1 MKLAPAICLL
11 VLLSGLLSLTGIAQ
25 RRLPNGQ
32 PVHRPA
38 PLPALATVVQQQQ
51 AGGTSAS
58 PNSAPGQ
65 TPATQA
71 PTTSTVYIQAPPNTT
86 TNGTPLVTARMES
99 PQVVRVDV
107 TFPGGTGLPMPPYIL
122 PVQQPAPEKK
132 PPPCTGLEDG
142 HDWIARSDRAATVL
156 RELMDASDRSM
167 ALGVLNRS
175 DCVAVIP
182 SLKKGGLTIGGQWG
196 RGVMSCRF
204 DNKSWSPPVFFTVT
218 GGSFGLQIGVQVT
231 DLVMLISNR
240 SGADALLQNKLE
252 VGASASGTALMMG
265 RHAGIS
271 SDVLMSSRVVTYAR
285 SRGLFAGVELK
296 GAFFRP
302 DNMAHHVLYGNDAHV
317 HDVLSMEKIA
327 QEARATC
334 YAGINS
340 FPRALRDISPTHL
353 YYAKVLRPRYQAA
366 SPSAPAVR

>member
-11 VLLSGLLSLTGIAQ
+11 ALSVGLLSQSGVAQ

-32 PVHRPA
+32 PVRRAAPPA
-38 PLPALATVVQQQQ
+38 LLATVVEPQQPGNAP
-51 AGGTSAS
+51 AGQPPSSA
-58 PNSAPGQ
+58 
-65 TPATQA
+65 AT
-71 PTTSTVYIQAPPNTT
+71 PTTPVA
-86 TNGTPLVTARMES
+86 TARVES
-99 PQVVRVDV
+99 PQVLKIEV
-107 TFPGGTGLPMPPYIL
+107 TLPANMALAPGPL
-122 PVQQPAPEKK
+122 PAPPAPPK
-132 PPPCTGLEDG
+132 PPPCTNLENG
-142 HDWIARSDRAATVL
+142 HDWIARADRAATVL
-156 RELMDASDRSM
+156 RELMDASDRGM

-182 SLKKGGLTIGGQWG
+182 SLKKAGLTVGGQWG
-196 RGVMSCRF
+196 RGVMSCRYE
-204 DNKSWSPPVFFTVT
+204 NRAWSPPVFFTVT

-296 GAFFRP
+296 GAYFRP
-302 DNMAHHVLYGNDAHV
+302 DNMAHHVLYGNDVHV
-317 HDVLSMEKIA
+317 HDVLSIEKIA

-366 SPSAPAVR
+366 SPSAPSGR